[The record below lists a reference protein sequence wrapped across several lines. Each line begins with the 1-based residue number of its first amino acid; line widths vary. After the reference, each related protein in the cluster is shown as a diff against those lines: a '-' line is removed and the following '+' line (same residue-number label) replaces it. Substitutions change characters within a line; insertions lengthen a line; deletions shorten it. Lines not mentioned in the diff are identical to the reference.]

1 MTDAQWEEIEPLYSR
16 MRNRK
21 WSKSKLINAVLYAVA
36 VLIDSQSVKTV
47 TDNEERGIDGEKTKG
62 RKRHADVNTMGNL
75 LGIVVHADNI
85 HDTKSGIPPR
95 PFWLLLA

>member
-21 WSKSKLINAVLYAVA
+21 WSKSKLINAVLYTVA

-47 TDNEERGIDGEKTKG
+47 TDNEERSIDGEKK
-62 RKRHADVNTMGNL
+62 
-75 LGIVVHADNI
+75 
-85 HDTKSGIPPR
+85 
-95 PFWLLLA
+95 